1 MSLAPDSSY
10 SAESKRNLSSSR
22 ADPWEDAYLRFE
34 LPEQEFRKFLGR
46 LKSLGVSD
54 WPRDT
59 RVVELFCGRG
69 NGLRAWERLGFDNL
83 EGVDISPR
91 LIAQYGG
98 RAKCYVADCRHLPFP
113 NASKDAA
120 MVQGGLHHLMHLP
133 EDLEQTFAEIRRV
146 LTHDGRVLFVEP
158 WRTPFLSA
166 VHFIAE
172 KRVAR
177 RLSPK
182 LDALATMIEYERGT
196 YEQWLNHPDLISAL
210 ARKYFVPVR
219 ESFSWG
225 KWNFSGESRT

>member
-10 SAESKRNLSSSR
+10 AAESKQNLSSPR
-22 ADPWEDAYLRFE
+22 TDPWEDAYLRFE
-34 LPEQEFRKFLGR
+34 LPEAEIRKFLGR
-46 LKSLGVSD
+46 LQRLGVSD

-69 NGLRAWERLGFDNL
+69 NGLRAWERLGFDSL

-120 MVQGGLHHLMHLP
+120 AVQGGLHHLMRLP

-146 LTHDGRVLFVEP
+146 LTDDGRVLFVEP
-158 WRTPFLSA
+158 WRTPFLSV
-166 VHFIAE
+166 VHFVAE
-172 KRVAR
+172 KRAAR
-177 RLSPK
+177 RLSSK
-182 LDALATMIEYERGT
+182 LDALATMIEYERAT
-196 YEQWLNHPDLISAL
+196 YEQWLSQPELISAL
-210 ARKYFVPVR
+210 ARKYFVPVC

-225 KWNFSGESRT
+225 KWNFSGKSRT